1 MSGHS
6 KWSKI
11 KRQKQTKDKQRG
23 MMFSKLSRLITL
35 ATIEGGGIG
44 DPVNNIRLR
53 LAIEKAKHF
62 NMPKENIQ
70 RAIEN
75 ALSPG
80 KNQIKEI
87 VYEGFGP
94 GGIALIIVAATDNP
108 NRTSSEI
115 RSMLERHGGKLGSP
129 GSVLYLFQKCAVVFL
144 PKTLV
149 TEERSLEIAQN
160 IDAFDIVQ
168 GKEDFDVFFP
178 FENIGKVKEA
188 LGDVAT
194 EPPDIDYKPISIIHI
209 EDASIAKNI
218 ITLIDVL
225 EELDDVQK
233 VYANFDMPQE
243 LITLLDAEQ

>member
-11 KRQKQTKDKQRG
+11 KRQKQVKDKQRG
-23 MMFSKLSRLITL
+23 TLFSKLSHLITL
-35 ATIEGGGIG
+35 AAIEGGGIG
-44 DPVNNIRLR
+44 DPDNNVRLR

-75 ALSPG
+75 ALNPG

-94 GGIALIIVAATDNP
+94 GGVAFIITVTTDNP

-115 RSMLERHGGKLGSP
+115 RNMLERHEGKMGSP
-129 GSVLYLFQKCAVVFL
+129 GSVLYLFQKCAVISFS
-144 PKTLV
+144 KTSIG
-149 TEERSLEIAQN
+149 EEQILAFAQR

-168 GKEDFDVFFP
+168 GENDFDVFFP
-178 FENIGKVKEA
+178 FENIGKVKGA
-188 LGDVAT
+188 LENMSAD
-194 EPPDIDYKPISIIHI
+194 PPDIDYKPLSFVYV
-209 EDASIAKNI
+209 EDLRTAKKI
-218 ITLIDVL
+218 ITLIDIL

-233 VYANFDMPQE
+233 VYANFDMSHE
-243 LITLLDAEQ
+243 LITALEA

>member
-11 KRQKQTKDKQRG
+11 KHQKQTKDKQRG

-44 DPVNNIRLR
+44 DPGNNIRLR

-94 GGIALIIVAATDNP
+94 GGIALIIVTATDNP

-115 RSMLERHGGKLGSP
+115 RNMLERHEGKLGSP
-129 GSVLYLFQKCAVVFL
+129 GSVLYLFQKCAVVSL
-144 PKTLV
+144 SKTSV
-149 TEERSLEIAQN
+149 NEEQMLAFAQK

-168 GKEDFDVFFP
+168 NEDDFDVFFP

-188 LGDVAT
+188 LKNISAD
-194 EPPDIDYKPISIIHI
+194 PPDIDYKPLSFVHI
-209 EDASIAKNI
+209 EDFQIAKKI

-233 VYANFDMPQE
+233 AYANFDISHE
-243 LITLLDAEQ
+243 LIAALGEEK